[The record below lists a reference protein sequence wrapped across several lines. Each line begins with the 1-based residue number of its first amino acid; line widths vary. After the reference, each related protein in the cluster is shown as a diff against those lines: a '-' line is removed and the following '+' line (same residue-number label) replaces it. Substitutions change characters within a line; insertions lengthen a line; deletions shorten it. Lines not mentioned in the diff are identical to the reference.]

1 MNRISLRPGTGSRRF
16 RCSYDQS
23 TATSGGAGSHRSLE
37 ILRELAM
44 LVVALPLTLIGLAL
58 ATVCFALGAVAVATL
73 LLAPLVLVFASI
85 VQASATARRTVLAA
99 VVGVPVAPPN
109 RPAASSRRNPYV
121 LVVAKLRSGRMW
133 RDLGS
138 HLTSLLA
145 AVFSIGVVIGT
156 IALIVRAVVWP
167 AYAVGNPSFYELAWG
182 GPTLAGAMA
191 VHCVPGVVLL
201 VVGPWLLRRL
211 TRLCLLAA
219 GVERDTAHPAS
230 VGRKLRSAIG
240 ASSTGI

>member
-1 MNRISLRPGTGSRRF
+1 
-16 RCSYDQS
+16 
-23 TATSGGAGSHRSLE
+23 
-37 ILRELAM
+37 M
-44 LVVALPLTLIGLAL
+44 LVVALPLTLVGLAL
-58 ATVCFALGAVAVATL
+58 ATVCFALGVVAVATL
-73 LLAPLVLVFASI
+73 VLAPLALVFASI
-85 VQASATARRTVLAA
+85 VQASATARRAVLAA
-99 VVGVPVAPPN
+99 VVGVPLSPPN
-109 RPAASSRRNPYV
+109 RPAVSSRRNPYV

-145 AVFSIGVVIGT
+145 VVLSIGVATGT

-182 GPTLAGAMA
+182 GPILAGAMA

-201 VVGPWLLRRL
+201 VAGPWLLRWL

-219 GVERDTAHPAS
+219 GVERDTGHPGS
-230 VGRKLRSAIG
+230 IG
-240 ASSTGI
+240 GTLSRASSTGL